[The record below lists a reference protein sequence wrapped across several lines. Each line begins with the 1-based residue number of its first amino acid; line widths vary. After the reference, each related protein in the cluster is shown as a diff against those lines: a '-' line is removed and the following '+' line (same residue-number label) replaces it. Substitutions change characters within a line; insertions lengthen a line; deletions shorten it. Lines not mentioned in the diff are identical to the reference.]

1 MSQTMRAA
9 WYEASGPAREVIRI
23 GEVPRPEPGPG
34 EVLVRVH
41 ASGVNPS
48 DTKRRAG
55 WRKEPLAFPQIIP
68 HSDGA
73 GMIEA
78 AGGGVDASRVGER
91 VWLWNAQRGR
101 AAGTCADYVALPQ
114 AQAVPLP
121 QSTGFIEGACL
132 GVPAGTAHFAVL
144 ADGPLVGQTVLVQ
157 GGAGAVG
164 DYAVQWAKRGGA
176 RVIAT
181 VGSDAKA
188 ALAQASG
195 ADATVN
201 RRAEDV
207 VQRVLALTDGHGVD
221 RIVEVDFGANL
232 EQDVALIRPNGV
244 IASYSST
251 ACPEPV
257 LPYYPLA
264 YKGVTLRLVQA
275 YILPEPA
282 RALAIADIAEALQDG
297 GLQHRI
303 AAVFPLPE
311 TAAAHELLESGAATG
326 NVVVTLT

>member
-1 MSQTMRAA
+1 MSRTMHAA
-9 WYEASGPAREVIRI
+9 WYEVTGPAHDVIRI
-23 GEVPRPEPGPG
+23 GELPRPEPGPG

-41 ASGVNPS
+41 ASGINPS

-55 WRKEPLAFPQIIP
+55 WRKEPLAYPRIIP

-73 GMIEA
+73 GVIEA
-78 AGGGVDASRVGER
+78 AGAGVDRERLGER

-101 AAGTCADYVALPQ
+101 ASGTCAEYVALPQ
-114 AQAVPLP
+114 AQAVTLP
-121 QSTGFIEGACL
+121 DDTDFVEGACL
-132 GVPAGTAHFAVL
+132 GVPASTAHFAVL

-157 GGAGAVG
+157 GGTGAVG
-164 DYAVQWAKRGGA
+164 DCAVQWARRAGA

-181 VGSDAKA
+181 VGSESKA
-188 ALAQASG
+188 ELARASG
-195 ADATVN
+195 ADATIN
-201 RRAEDV
+201 RRTEDV
-207 VQRVLALTDGHGVD
+207 VRRVLDLTDGQGVD

-251 ACPEPV
+251 ARPEPV
-257 LPYYPLA
+257 FPYYPLA

-282 RALAIADIAEALQDG
+282 RALAIADIGEALGDG
-297 GLQHRI
+297 GLKQRI
-303 AAVFPLPE
+303 AGVFPLDE
-311 TAAAHELLESGAATG
+311 TAAAHDLLESGEAIG
-326 NVVVTLT
+326 NVVVAID

>member
-1 MSQTMRAA
+1 MRAA
-9 WYEASGPAREVIRI
+9 WYETTGPAREVIRI

-55 WRKEPLAFPQIIP
+55 WRKEPLEYPRIIP

-73 GMIEA
+73 GVIEA
-78 AGGGVDASRVGER
+78 VGAGVEERTGER

-101 AAGTCADYVALPQ
+101 ASGTCAEYVALPQ
-114 AQAVPLP
+114 AQAVSLP
-121 QSTGFIEGACL
+121 EGTGFIEGACL
-132 GVPAGTAHFAVL
+132 GVPATTAHFAVL
-144 ADGPLVGQTVLVQ
+144 ADGPLVGRTVLVQ

-164 DYAVQWAKRGGA
+164 DYAVQWAKRSGA
-176 RVIAT
+176 HVIAT

-188 ALAQASG
+188 ALARASG
-195 ADATVN
+195 ADAAVN
-201 RRAEDV
+201 RRTEDV
-207 VQRVLALTDGHGVD
+207 VRRVLDLTDGQGVD
-221 RIVEVDFGANL
+221 RIVEVDLGANL
-232 EQDVALIRPNGV
+232 EQDTALIKPNGV

-251 ACPEPV
+251 ARPEPV

-282 RALAIADIAEALQDG
+282 RARALADIGDG
-297 GLQHRI
+297 LRDGRLQHRI
-303 AAVFPLPE
+303 AAVFPLEE
-311 TAAAHELLESGAATG
+311 TAAAHELQESGEAIG
-326 NVVVTLT
+326 NVVVTIA

>member
-1 MSQTMRAA
+1 MSRTMRAA
-9 WYEASGPAREVIRI
+9 WYEATGPAREVIRI
-23 GEVPRPEPGPG
+23 GELPIPEPGPG

-41 ASGVNPS
+41 ASGINPS

-55 WRKEPLAFPQIIP
+55 WRKEPLAHPQIIP

-73 GMIEA
+73 GVIEA
-78 AGGGVDASRVGER
+78 VGAGVDDDRIGER

-101 AAGTCADYVALPQ
+101 ASGTCAEYVALPQ
-114 AQAVPLP
+114 AQAVSLP
-121 QSTGFIEGACL
+121 DGTRFVEGACL
-132 GVPAGTAHFAVL
+132 GVPASTAHFAVL
-144 ADGPLVGQTVLVQ
+144 ADGPPVGQTVLVQ

-164 DYAVQWAKRGGA
+164 DYAVQWAQRAGA
-176 RVIAT
+176 YVVAT

-188 ALAQASG
+188 ELARASG

-201 RRAEDV
+201 RRMEDV
-207 VQRVLALTDGHGVD
+207 VQRVLGLTNGEGVD

-232 EQDVALIRPNGV
+232 EQDVALIKPNGV

-251 ACPEPV
+251 AQPEPV

-275 YILPEPA
+275 YILPERA
-282 RALAIADIAEALQDG
+282 RALALDDIGQGLRDRA
-297 GLQHRI
+297 LQHRI
-303 AAVFPLPE
+303 AAVFPLEE
-311 TAAAHELLESGAATG
+311 TAAAHELQERGEAAG
-326 NVVVTLT
+326 NVVVTLA

>member
-1 MSQTMRAA
+1 MIRTMRAA

-23 GEVPRPEPGPG
+23 GELPRPEPGPG

-55 WRKEPLAFPQIIP
+55 WRKEPLAWPRIIP

-73 GMIEA
+73 GVIEA
-78 AGGGVDASRVGER
+78 AGAGVDASRVGER

-114 AQAVPLP
+114 TQAVPLP
-121 QSTGFIEGACL
+121 QGTGFIEGACL
-132 GVPAGTAHFAVL
+132 GVPASTAHFAVL

-164 DYAVQWAKRGGA
+164 DYAVQWARRAGA

-188 ALAQASG
+188 ALARASG
-195 ADATVN
+195 AEATVN
-201 RRAEDV
+201 RHAEDV
-207 VQRVLALTDGHGVD
+207 VQRVLDLTDGQGVD
-221 RIVEVDFGANL
+221 RIVEVDLGANL
-232 EQDVALIRPNGV
+232 EQDTALIRPNGV

-257 LPYYPLA
+257 FPYYPLA

-282 RALAIADIAEALQDG
+282 RALALADIGEALQGG
-297 GLQHRI
+297 GLKHRI
-303 AAVFPLPE
+303 AAVFPLAE